1 MLSTADDEYPYDY
14 MSSTTFYT
22 FLRCRVR
29 VQHQHQRHQPRTS
42 LSIPPDAPAWC
53 RLLLFLAR
61 CRFCR
66 QRRRRRRRRR
76 RPLWGSFQKFKKNF
90 VVVNSFVCSFL
101 LYRAFSA
108 LAPCGDRPTAPS
120 AAMIQLQMTQWTNV
134 VGRKEKEEEM
144 WKALFL
150 LHRVQLETWHWSTN
164 NFLCSKTL
172 FVLHT
177 QL

>member
-42 LSIPPDAPAWC
+42 LSLPPDAPAWC

-66 QRRRRRRRRR
+66 QRRRRRRR

-144 WKALFL
+144 
-150 LHRVQLETWHWSTN
+150 
-164 NFLCSKTL
+164 
-172 FVLHT
+172 
-177 QL
+177 